1 MPDASN
7 PERFTEQMIAR
18 RVPDVHLK
26 HEVFGLL
33 ARPEREKADIQC
45 RETFGTG
52 RAEACARAL
61 YPGSLPGE

>member
-1 MPDASN
+1 
-7 PERFTEQMIAR
+7 MIAR